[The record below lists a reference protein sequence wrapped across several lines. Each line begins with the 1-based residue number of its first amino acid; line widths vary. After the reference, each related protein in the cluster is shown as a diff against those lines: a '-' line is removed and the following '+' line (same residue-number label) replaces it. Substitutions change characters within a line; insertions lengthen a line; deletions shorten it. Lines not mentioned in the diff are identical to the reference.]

1 MSDDDKKDEDTKSEN
16 SEPVVEAV
24 ISEDEKT
31 VISQKKTVSKKTAN
45 KKTVDSIQADKIKPK
60 KKIKSVRD
68 VIIESIECEPGV
80 EGCTADPDT
89 CPNAPN
95 VCDKKLSMFGYYDD
109 TLKNSV
115 EHVLS
120 QSMDEL
126 TKTFTA
132 SARRWEMI
140 VYPSMF
146 AFILLSIY
154 GFFLIYSL
162 TRDVSTVANNMGSI
176 SNNMQAVVLNMD
188 TISKNIVV
196 MTHTV
201 DAQSASMNEMN
212 MHMRGINMSMNQMRY
227 DLSVMNHNVSKP
239 MSFMNS
245 FLPWQGNN

>member
-1 MSDDDKKDEDTKSEN
+1 M
-16 SEPVVEAV
+16 
-24 ISEDEKT
+24 SEDNRKEE
-31 VISQKKTVSKKTAN
+31 SAESVSETNSAEAN
-45 KKTVDSIQADKIKPK
+45 VQNDAKKPK

-68 VIIESIECEPGV
+68 VIIESIECEPGID
-80 EGCTADPDT
+80 GCTANPDT
-89 CPNAPN
+89 CPNGPN

-109 TLKNSV
+109 TIKDSV

-120 QSMDEL
+120 RSMDEL

-154 GFFLIYSL
+154 GFFLIFSL
-162 TRDVSTVANNMGSI
+162 TRDVSIVADEMKSI
-176 SNNMQAVVLNMD
+176 NGNMQSVVLNMD

-201 DAQSASMNEMN
+201 DAQSASMQEMT
-212 MHMRGINMSMNQMRY
+212 MHMRGMNMSMSQMRH
-227 DLSVMNHNVSKP
+227 DLSVMNHSVSKP
-239 MSFMNS
+239 MSLMNS
-245 FLPWQGNN
+245 FLPW